1 MRRYFSII
9 LLCAVCATK
18 GLVAQTAS
26 VARDSVLREEAD
38 VHWLDTIKLYE
49 QPEAVSDTWLLD
61 LIQHAQT
68 ASADTAALVLAAD
81 SVGYIMVDT
90 ITGDTLWTVAQVLA
104 RDSIRREMALIDSL
118 KAVNA
123 SLCEQVHEVPTLHV
137 QRSLVKDAEEDQR
150 DAMRAIRN
158 MRTPWRKEAKI
169 IAQMTQNYV
178 SPNWYQGGTSS
189 FAVLS
194 IMKGEIGY
202 YGERLTWENTGEWRA
217 GGSTAKE
224 DTLRNIACTDDL
236 FRVYSK
242 LNYRA
247 VHKLFYSFSAEV
259 ETRFFKTY
267 TPNTMTLKSAPFSP
281 VRLNLALGLDYK
293 PVDGLSL
300 SFSPLAYKMI
310 HVMDTVK
317 MNAADFGIEA
327 GKRTLNDVGSS
338 IRLEYVWK
346 PVREVVLE
354 TKFYMY
360 TNYKRVEMDLEVN
373 CDFIINRFFSARVM
387 LHPRYDNTVVL
398 DGDEKAKVQFK
409 ELLSIGFA
417 HKFR

>member
-1 MRRYFSII
+1 M
-9 LLCAVCATK
+9 VCATN

-26 VARDSVLREEAD
+26 VAGDSVLLEEAD

-68 ASADTAALVLAAD
+68 GAVDTAALVLAAD

-123 SLCEQVHEVPTLHV
+123 DLCEQLHEVPMLQV

-150 DAMRAIRN
+150 DAMLAIRN
-158 MRTPWRKEAKI
+158 MHTPWRKEAKI

-178 SPNWYQGGTSS
+178 SPNWYQGGASS

-194 IMKGEIGY
+194 IMKGQIGY
-202 YGERLTWENTGEWRA
+202 YGDRLTWENTGEWRA
-217 GGSTAKE
+217 GASTTKE
-224 DTLRNIACTDDL
+224 DTLRKIVCTDDL
-236 FRVYSK
+236 LRLYSK

-247 VHKLFYSFSAEV
+247 IHKLFYSFSAEF
-259 ETRFFKTY
+259 ETRLFRTY
-267 TPNTMTLKSAPFSP
+267 TTNTRTLKSAPFSP
-281 VRLNLALGLDYK
+281 VRLNLALGVDYK
-293 PVDGLSL
+293 PVEGLSL

-310 HVMDTVK
+310 HVMDTAK
-317 MNAADFGIEA
+317 MNAADFGIEE
-327 GKRTLNDVGSS
+327 GRRTLNDVGSS
-338 IRLEYVWK
+338 IRFEYVWK

-398 DGDEKAKVQFK
+398 DGEEKAKVQFK